1 MFEARAVDD
10 GKAALADHPGA
21 RPVHVA
27 ALVVA
32 AKVVVVRQRHLGGSQ
47 PTQPGIDFSAS
58 IRKPLKDC

>member
-47 PTQPGIDFSAS
+47 PTQPGIDFSA
-58 IRKPLKDC
+58 